1 MIVRLSRNHIE
12 LLLEEARRKYP
23 IEACGV
29 LFGSISGDEMRVEEI
44 VPLRNV
50 LESETMFQ
58 IDPEEFLGVLVEH
71 EGKGLQHIG
80 FFHSRPGYVSPSIID
95 LKYMGLWPESI
106 WIIVSHLD
114 SKSVAYC
121 IINERIEEVSIS
133 IE

>member
-1 MIVRLSRNHIE
+1 MIVRLSRNYIN

-29 LFGSISGDEMRVEEI
+29 LFGSISGDEIRVKEI

-50 LESETMFQ
+50 LKSEAMFQ
-58 IDPEEFLGVLVEH
+58 IDPEEFLRVLVEY

-80 FFHSRPGYVSPSIID
+80 FFHSHPRYASPSIID

-106 WIIVSHLD
+106 WIIVSHLE
-114 SKSVAYC
+114 SRITAYR
-121 IINERIEEVSIS
+121 IINGRIEEVSIS